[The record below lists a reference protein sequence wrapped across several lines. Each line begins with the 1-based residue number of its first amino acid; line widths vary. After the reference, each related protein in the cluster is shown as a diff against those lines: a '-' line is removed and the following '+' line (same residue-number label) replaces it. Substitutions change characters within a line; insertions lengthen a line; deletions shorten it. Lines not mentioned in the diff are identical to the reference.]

1 MKQQI
6 RIKNQRKTKRNY
18 IPIANVLELLEV
30 IRSHGDRIAYRWNR
44 KPEDGALTYAQLAD
58 DVTALAAAQA
68 ASGLRDGARVVVIG
82 NTTHMWMEAYLS
94 TLAADNV
101 VVPMDK
107 ELSETAIE
115 GFIRKIDAQAVFFS
129 GSLAPLIT
137 AVAARI
143 PELCRLVQM
152 EENAPLPEGAD
163 ERYTTFADL
172 LALGQT
178 AVSAGYTLPPVTDNR
193 KTAELLFT
201 SGTTGSSKCVMLC
214 QDNVFSVVSS
224 ACETVDFS
232 PEDTIVSVLPIHH
245 TYELACELALLDYG
259 GTIAINDS
267 LRHVVKNFE
276 KFKPTG
282 LVLVPLFVNTLYK
295 RIWSQARSSG
305 KETLLHY
312 GAKVSNALLSVGV
325 DIRKRL
331 FAQVRDAFGGNLK
344 KVICGGAA
352 LAPSMIYAFESFGI
366 SIYEGFGITECA
378 PLTNVTPYYA
388 RKPGSVGPAVPC
400 CTVRIDPDGQ
410 LSDTGYPTGE
420 VQVQG
425 SNVMLGYYGDEEAT
439 AAAFTEDGYF
449 RTGDVGYMDED
460 GYLYITGRKKSVI
473 VLENGKN
480 VFPEEIEEYLEPLE
494 QISECVVVGRV
505 VNGSTNLIA
514 LIYPAADF
522 ASDKTTEQM
531 EEFFRAEIAKI
542 NQNLPSFKQ
551 VHSVKI
557 VDHEFEKT
565 TSKKIIRYLVK

>member
-6 RIKNQRKTKRNY
+6 RIKNQRKTNRSY
-18 IPIANVLELLEV
+18 TPVTNVRELLEV
-30 IRSHGDRIAYRWNR
+30 IRSHGDRVAYRWNR
-44 KPEDGALTYAQLAD
+44 KPEDGVLTYAQLHD
-58 DVTALAAAQA
+58 DVTALSAAQA
-68 ASGLRDGARVVVIG
+68 ASGLRCGDRVVIIG
-82 NTTHMWMEAYLS
+82 NTSHMWMEAYLS

-115 GFIRKIDAQAVFFS
+115 GFIRKINAKAVFFS
-129 GSLAPLIT
+129 GTLSALMIP
-137 AVAARI
+137 VASRLS
-143 PELCRLVQM
+143 ELCRLVQM
-152 EENAPLPEGAD
+152 EENAPLPSGAD
-163 ERYTTFADL
+163 ERFTTFADFL
-172 LALGQT
+172 SMGRTAL
-178 AVSAGYTLPPVTDNR
+178 SAGYTLPPVTDNR
-193 KTAELLFT
+193 KMAELLFT

-224 ACETVDFS
+224 ACETVDFT

-245 TYELACELALLDYG
+245 TYELACQLALLDYG

-267 LRHVVKNFE
+267 LRHVVQNFQ
-276 KFKPTG
+276 KYKPTG

-295 RIWSQARSSG
+295 RIWSTARSTG
-305 KETLLHY
+305 KENLLHY

-325 DIRKRL
+325 DIRSRL
-331 FAQVRDAFGGNLK
+331 FAQVRGAFGGRLK

-366 SIYEGFGITECA
+366 SVYEGFGITECA

-400 CTVRIDPDGQ
+400 CTVRIEPDGQ
-410 LSDTGYPTGE
+410 LSDTGYMTGE

-449 RTGDVGYMDED
+449 RTGDIGYMDED

-505 VNGSTNLIA
+505 KGGTTNLIA
-514 LIYPAADF
+514 LIYPTADF
-522 ASDKTTEQM
+522 AQDKTAEQM
-531 EEFFRAEIAKI
+531 EEFFRGEIAKV
-542 NQNLPSFKQ
+542 NQDLPSFKQ
-551 VHSVKI
+551 LHGVEL